1 MSPTGRFGLV
11 VRVSY
16 AKLYDTL
23 GACLK
28 DDKSTLLL
36 YSLLHANPSFLEYA
50 LVRTDLD
57 TLVSTHN
64 SGHTLL
70 LVDLLLANVVCF
82 RSYQVPRSDLRPHVM
97 FRPWKGQG
105 YKASV
110 RLRAQVK
117 EDWVLKPFHAVS

>member
-1 MSPTGRFGLV
+1 MSPSGRFGPV
-11 VRVSY
+11 VRISY

-36 YSLLHANPSFLEYA
+36 YSLLHANPSFLEYV

-70 LVDLLLANVVCF
+70 RVDLFANVVCF
-82 RSYQVPRSDLRPHVM
+82 QSYKVLGSIPVHLSCVARGKAKDTKRP
-97 FRPWKGQG
+97 
-105 YKASV
+105 ST
-110 RLRAQVK
+110 
-117 EDWVLKPFHAVS
+117 